1 MHDDFQILLCRNLID
16 LEKAFILISCDVGE
30 EQSLYEQLGN
40 IPEIK
45 SRLITYGDYDLVA
58 EFQTDT
64 PNQMDEIITNKIRK
78 IEKIRST
85 ITLRVIF

>member
-1 MHDDFQILLCRNLID
+1 M
-16 LEKAFILISCDVGE
+16 GE
-30 EQSLYEQLGN
+30 EEFLYEQLGN

-45 SRLITYGDYDLVA
+45 NRLITYGDYDLVA

-64 PNQMDEIITNKIRK
+64 PNQMEEVISNKIRK

-85 ITLRVIF
+85 ITLRTIS

>member
-1 MHDDFQILLCRNLID
+1 M
-16 LEKAFILISCDVGE
+16 EKAFILISCDVGE
-30 EQSLYEQLGN
+30 EEFLYEQLGN

-45 SRLITYGDYDLVA
+45 NRLITYGDYDLVA

-64 PNQMDEIITNKIRK
+64 PNQMEEVISNKIRK

-85 ITLRVIF
+85 ITLRTIS

>member
-1 MHDDFQILLCRNLID
+1 MYSQIILCLNLID

-30 EQSLYEQLGN
+30 EKSLYTQLGN

-45 SRLITYGDYDLVA
+45 NRLITYGDYDLVA

-64 PNQMDEIITNKIRK
+64 ASQMDEVITNKIRK
-78 IEKIRST
+78 IGTIRST
-85 ITLRVIF
+85 ITLRVIS